1 MSICVEGPGSKQA
14 GLWSPEDPP
23 LGVSQRP
30 YRAPVTVAPALPA
43 PPRHRWLGLSV
54 LSLGVSMIIVD
65 ATVVNVAIPTIIGD
79 LGLRATDAEW
89 MNTIYSLVFA
99 ALLISVGRA
108 GDRWGRRLFFFAGVT
123 LFVLSSLWAA
133 RAWSPQSLIAARF
146 VQGIG
151 GAMILPA
158 TLSSVNAMFQGRER
172 AVAFG
177 VWGSVIGGMAAL
189 GPLLGGWLT
198 SEHSWRWI
206 FSINVPVGVVVVLGA
221 WAFVPETRDPHFRR
235 GADPWGIAT
244 ISLGLAAIVFA
255 LIEGQRYGW
264 LRPTA
269 TFSAL
274 GAEWPFGAFSIVLP
288 VFATGVLLVA
298 AFLAIERRR
307 ARAGRTVVVDLELF
321 RLRSFRN
328 GNLAVLVVSLGE
340 FGLIFALPLFL
351 QSVLGYSAFRTGVV
365 LVALASGAFVAG
377 GLAANLAK
385 RHGSRPVVLAGMAAE
400 AAGLLAAVPLLS
412 ASATGW
418 TLAGPLFLYGM
429 GVGLAT
435 AQLTNAI
442 LVDIPLEASGQ
453 ASGIQST
460 FRQIGSALGIA
471 VLGTLLVVGLST
483 RTAAGLE
490 QIAGLPSEAQQGIAI
505 AVRESAGAVLPSLRE
520 RPGGEAVA
528 EVVEDAFVAS
538 ARVVTAVAAG
548 FILAGLVAAARL
560 PREQARRLR

>member
-1 MSICVEGPGSKQA
+1 MTA
-14 GLWSPEDPP
+14 P
-23 LGVSQRP
+23 L
-30 YRAPVTVAPALPA
+30 AAPAPA
-43 PPRHRWLGLSV
+43 PTRNRWLGLAM

-79 LGLRATDAEW
+79 LGLQATDAEW
-89 MNTIYSLVFA
+89 MNTIYALVFA

-108 GDRWGRRLFFFAGVT
+108 GDRWGRRRFFLAGVA

-133 RAWSPQSLIAARF
+133 QAWSPQSLIAARF

-158 TLSSVNAMFQGRER
+158 TLSSVNAMFQGPAR

-189 GPLLGGWLT
+189 GPLLGGYLT

-206 FSINVPVGVVVVLGA
+206 FSINLPIGALVVAGA
-221 WAFVPETRDPHFRR
+221 LAFVPETRDPHIRR
-235 GADPWGIAT
+235 GVDPWGVAG
-244 ISLGLAAIVFA
+244 ISLGLGAIVFA

-269 TFSAL
+269 SFSAL
-274 GAEWPFGAFSIVLP
+274 GVEWPLDSLSVVLP

-298 AFLAIERRR
+298 AFVVIERRR
-307 ARAGRTVVVDLELF
+307 ARAGRTVVVDLGLF
-321 RLRSFRN
+321 RLPSFRN
-328 GNLAVLVVSLGE
+328 GNVAVLVVSLGE

-351 QSVLGYSAFRTGVV
+351 QAVLGYSAFRTGVV

-385 RHGSRPVVLAGMAAE
+385 RHGSRPVVLAGMASE

-412 ASATGW
+412 TSATGW
-418 TLAGPLFLYGM
+418 TLAGPLFVYGM

-442 LVDIPLEASGQ
+442 LADIPLEASGQ

-460 FRQIGSALGIA
+460 ARQVGSALGIA
-471 VLGTLLVVGLST
+471 VLGTLLVVGLGT
-483 RTAAGLE
+483 RTASGLE
-490 QIAGLPSEAQQGIAI
+490 AIPGLPAAAQEGITT
-505 AVRESAGAVLPSLRE
+505 AVRQSAGAVLPALRE
-520 RPGGEAVA
+520 QPGAEPVVA
-528 EVVEDAFVAS
+528 AVEDAFVAS
-538 ARVVTAVAAG
+538 ARIVTAVAAG

-560 PREQARRLR
+560 PREQRVPPAERERD